1 MEKTIKKSVANEI
14 PDAIKNIYKHISV
27 WQYQQRPVARE
38 QKEKSDRSGAHDA
51 NGDDETAPA
60 V

>member
-14 PDAIKNIYKHISV
+14 PDAIKNIYAHISV
-27 WQYQQRPVARE
+27 WQYQQRPAARE
-38 QKEKSDRSGAHDA
+38 QKEKSGGSGTHGA
-51 NGDDETAPA
+51 NGQDETAPE